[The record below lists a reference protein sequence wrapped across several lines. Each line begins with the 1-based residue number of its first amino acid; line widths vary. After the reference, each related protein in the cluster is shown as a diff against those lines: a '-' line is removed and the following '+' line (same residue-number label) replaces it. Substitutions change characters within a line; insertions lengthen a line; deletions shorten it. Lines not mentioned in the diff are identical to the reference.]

1 MKSSC
6 IEPPESGGGLK
17 TRVRGRW
24 IGIALAFT
32 ACAMNA
38 ALAQQ
43 PSARPAENYPT
54 KPVRVLVGSP
64 AGSGTDVMMRA
75 IAQKLSDRLGQ
86 SVVVDNRA
94 GAAGSISLQLAA
106 QAAPDGY
113 TLATLSAQNVT
124 AMLLGTV
131 KTDIPKA
138 LTPVAQMISQ
148 PYLMVATPSLP
159 ANSVRELI
167 ALARTKPLVYASSG
181 VGTVVHLGMELFK
194 SMAGVEMTHI
204 PYKGSGLSMIDVMS
218 GRVQLAITNTLTAA
232 PLVRSGKLKAL
243 AITSPQRIQALPELP
258 TVAESGVPG
267 YELRSWYGLLAP
279 NKTPVPVVLM
289 LNREVGALMNSPE
302 VKERLAADGAEAAV
316 ANTPAQFRDLI
327 HAEIARWGKIIKN
340 LGIKE
345 KQELK

>member
-6 IEPPESGGGLK
+6 VEPPGRHREGGLK
-17 TRVRGRW
+17 IRVRARW
-24 IGIALAFT
+24 LGIALVLA
-32 ACAMNA
+32 ACAANA
-38 ALAQQ
+38 ALAQK
-43 PSARPAENYPT
+43 PSARPAENYPN

-75 IAQKLSDRLGQ
+75 IAQKLSERLGQ

-94 GAAGSISLQLAA
+94 GAAGAISLQLAA

-131 KTDIPKA
+131 TTNIPKA
-138 LTPVAQMISQ
+138 LTPVALMISQ

-167 ALARTKPLVYASSG
+167 SLARAKPLVYASSG
-181 VGTVVHLGMELFK
+181 VGTVVHLGMELFN

-243 AITSPQRIQALPELP
+243 AITSAQRVQVLPELP
-258 TVAESGVPG
+258 TVAEAGVPG

-279 NKTPVPVVLM
+279 NKTQVSLVLM
-289 LNREVGALMNSPE
+289 LNREVGALMNTPE
-302 VKERLAADGAEAAV
+302 VKERLAADGAEAAA

-327 HAEIARWGKIIKN
+327 HTEIARWGKIIKN
-340 LGIKE
+340 LGIAE
-345 KQELK
+345 K